1 MMTVHFP
8 LGYPMRAFR
17 FCLMLL
23 LLLSASVHAQFAGNG
38 SLTGLIQSGSSQST
52 FLPVHQAFRP
62 DILDAN
68 AQQVTVIFDI
78 APGYYLY
85 RHRLHLSNPDSPD
98 EDLQIALPEGKHK
111 TDEYFGDVEV
121 YYDQLQIQLDT
132 NQLSAGQT
140 QLRVGFQGCADAGLC
155 YPPETVMLELPT
167 PAAGGTPASND
178 SQPAAAPTAA
188 PQPAAQEH
196 GRLVTWLLFLLG
208 GIGLTFT
215 PCVLPMLPIL
225 SSMVLGR
232 SHISRGRALSLALG
246 YVLGMAVT
254 LAIVGAL
261 IGSFGAALNLQA
273 RLQSPWIL
281 GTFAVFFVLFALAMF
296 GLFDLR
302 LPEFLR
308 EPLERLNRRA
318 HGGSLTGAT
327 AMGALSTLVVSP
339 CISAP
344 LAGALVYIS
353 STGDTLGG
361 GLNLF
366 ALGLGMGVPLI
377 VITLFGKSLLPSSGP
392 WMETV
397 KHLFGFGLLAV
408 AIWFLERVL
417 PGPVSLALW
426 AALSTGLAVRLGLMQ
441 GGNYLRQTIA
451 LLFGLYAAAA
461 LFGALAGGE
470 DPLRPLQPLTGG
482 SSVQPAS
489 AAFTLIKEPAELERQ
504 LAVAA
509 ERGQPAIVDVY
520 ADWCISCK
528 IMERTILSQP
538 EVQALLADHL
548 RIKLD
553 LTDNSP
559 AQRAWL
565 TRHELF
571 GPPAYLFFARNGQEQ
586 RDLRIQ
592 GEVSLEEFSSL
603 ASQSR
608 QEKIAP

>member
-1 MMTVHFP
+1 
-8 LGYPMRAFR
+8 MRAFR

-155 YPPETVMLELPT
+155 YPPETAMLELPT
-167 PAAGGTPASND
+167 PATGGTPASND

-408 AIWFLERVL
+408 AIWLLERVL

>member
-408 AIWFLERVL
+408 AIWLLERVL

>member
-1 MMTVHFP
+1 
-8 LGYPMRAFR
+8 MRAFR

-68 AQQVTVIFDI
+68 PQQVTVIFDI

-167 PAAGGTPASND
+167 PATGGTPASND

-188 PQPAAQEH
+188 AQPAAQEH

-408 AIWFLERVL
+408 AIWLLERVL

>member
-366 ALGLGMGVPLI
+366 ALGLGMGIPLI

-408 AIWFLERVL
+408 AIWLLERVL